1 MRRRARWG
9 RWLSAG
15 TVLAIA
21 RVSAAEPISPAAPAP
36 IQLPEVVVR
45 GRPDDAPPAAPVT
58 ASQGTVEGDD
68 LHDLPLL
75 RRGELMEA
83 VPGMVV
89 TQHSGDGKANQYFLR
104 GFNLDHGTDFA
115 FSVDGVPVNLPSHAH
130 GQGYSDL
137 NFLIPELVAGIDF
150 KKGPFY
156 PEVGDFSGAG
166 AADVRLVDRLPEG
179 LATAQLG
186 RFGYARVLVAHS
198 PRVGPGRL
206 LAAFNYDHADGPWL
220 LAEHANRYHA
230 LVRYR
235 WDRGPETLT
244 ATASLYA
251 APGWRAT
258 DQVPQRAL
266 ADGTLPRFGAVDPT
280 DGGDASRAGLSID
293 WTRRTD
299 AAVTRVLVY
308 AFAQRLNLFS
318 NFTYFLDDP
327 VNGDQFQQ
335 IDRRV
340 VAGAQASRRWSST
353 WWGHAVEN
361 TAGVQLRN
369 DDIPTLALNHTAAR
383 RRLAVRIDDR
393 VDEASGG
400 AYAAN
405 HIQWTP
411 WLRSQVGLR
420 ADVLGAAVTSD
431 TAANSGRAAAGIV
444 SPKLGLV
451 FGPWRDL
458 QLYANL
464 GTGFHS
470 NDARGVTI
478 SVDPVTQQPQRRV
491 PLLVRTEGAELG
503 VRTSALAGL
512 TTTLALWILDSSSEL
527 TFEGDSGDTSAN
539 GPSRKLG
546 IEWTAVYRPAPWL
559 MLNVDAAFTRA
570 RYRADQMGADGQP
583 GRFIANAIPVVVSA
597 AAVVETEQ
605 GLFGGARLRFFGSQ
619 PLVEDDAVRQPASA
633 IVSVLAGGRFGRWE
647 TTLEILN
654 LFDAQTDDIAYF
666 YASRLANEGAAVND
680 VHVHPAEPIQA
691 RASLTAH
698 F

>member
-1 MRRRARWG
+1 MKRRARWG

-15 TVLAIA
+15 AVLAIPRA
-21 RVSAAEPISPAAPAP
+21 ALAEPTPPAP
-36 IQLPEVVVR
+36 IQMPEVVVR
-45 GRPDDAPPAAPVT
+45 GRPDEAPAAAPLT
-58 ASQGTVEGDD
+58 ASQGTVDGDD
-68 LHDLPLL
+68 LQDLPLL

-186 RFGYARVLVAHS
+186 RFGYARALVADS
-198 PRVGPGRL
+198 PRVGSGRL
-206 LAAFNYDHADGPWL
+206 LAAFSYDHADGPWVQP
-220 LAEHANRYHA
+220 EHANRYTG
-230 LVRYR
+230 LLRYR
-235 WDRGPETLT
+235 WDRGPDTLT

-251 APGWRAT
+251 APDWRAT

-280 DGGDASRAGLSID
+280 DGGAAGRAGLSLD
-293 WTRRTD
+293 WTHRTED
-299 AAVTRVLVY
+299 ATTRVLVY
-308 AFAQRLNLFS
+308 AFAQRLNLYS

-340 VAGAQASRRWSST
+340 VTGAQVSRRWSTT
-353 WWGHAVEN
+353 WWGRAVDN
-361 TAGVQLRN
+361 TVGVQLRN
-369 DDIPTLALNHTAAR
+369 DDIPTSALNHTAAR
-383 RRLAVRIDDR
+383 RPLAIRIDDR
-393 VDEASGG
+393 VDEASAG
-400 AYAAN
+400 AYVAN
-405 HIQWTP
+405 QVQWTP
-411 WLRSQVGLR
+411 WLRSHLGLR
-420 ADVLGAAVTSD
+420 ADAVAAAVTSD
-431 TAANSGRAAAGIV
+431 TAANSGRDAAGIL
-444 SPKLGLV
+444 SPKLGVV
-451 FGPWRDL
+451 FGPWRDI
-458 QLYANL
+458 QVYADV
-464 GTGFHS
+464 GAGFHS

-478 SVDPVTQQPQRRV
+478 TVDPVTHEAQQRV
-491 PLLVRTEGAELG
+491 PLLVRTKGAEIG
-503 VRTSALAGL
+503 VRTDVLAGL
-512 TTTLALWILDSSSEL
+512 TTTLALWLLDSDSEL
-527 TFEGDSGDTSAN
+527 TFEGDTGDTTPN
-539 GPSRKLG
+539 GPTRKLG
-546 IEWTAVYRPAPWL
+546 IEWTATYRPVPWL
-559 MLNVDAAFTRA
+559 MLNADAALTRA
-570 RYRADQMGADGQP
+570 RYRTDQVGADGQR
-583 GRFIANAIPVVVSA
+583 GRFVANAIPLVVSA
-597 AAVVETEQ
+597 VAVVETEQ
-605 GLFGGARLRFFGSQ
+605 GLFGGARLRVFGSQ

-633 IVSVLAGGRFGRWE
+633 IVSVLAGARFGRWE
-647 TTLEILN
+647 TSLEILN

-666 YASRLANEGAAVND
+666 YASRLANETAGVND
-680 VHVHPAEPIQA
+680 VHVHPAEPVQA